1 MIVQG
6 KTDDDYAPAALEKLG
21 EIPGKELV
29 TILDAGHA
37 CYKDNP
43 DSWHKNLKGFLSKL
57 V

>member
-6 KTDDDYAPAALEKLG
+6 KNDDHYAPAALEKLG

-29 TILDAGHA
+29 TIPKAGHA

-43 DSWHKNLKGFLSKL
+43 DFWHENLKGFLSKL